1 VSSPTTLEAP
11 APVAPVAAVAP
22 VAPVAPIGGA
32 APAAPPPVPS
42 TPPAGDIPPLK
53 PWHQEIWAEDGKFA
67 DGWQDKLPDDFA
79 EDRALLGR
87 FGDLKGITKALKDNM
102 AAARAK
108 SEGLV
113 KVPGADATPEEVTA
127 YHRSIGVPEKPEDYG
142 VKAPEKLPDGVSWDE
157 AMATKF
163 ASVAHAAGLTPV
175 QVAKLQE
182 FQVGYVGEQIGAARE
197 AAAQAMAAEKVELQ
211 KAFGQGLPKAV
222 DHAQRLA
229 KQEGLNP
236 EIFDPQSPNFWG
248 VEALAFASR
257 VASKLGEDRLIPGAA
272 VRNLSGGALA
282 KDIVTNPENP
292 LHAKYHAGDAQV
304 NAQVNALYAQGG

>member
-1 VSSPTTLEAP
+1 MSSPTTLDAPPQDAP
-11 APVAPVAAVAP
+11 ATPVL
-22 VAPVAPIGGA
+22 GGA
-32 APAAPPPVPS
+32 APAAPTAPIG
-42 TPPAGDIPPLK
+42 TPPTDPAAAAVK
-53 PWHQEIWAEDGKFA
+53 PWHQEIWSEDGKFA
-67 DGWQDKLPDDFA
+67 DGWQDKLPEDFA
-79 EDRALLGR
+79 DDRALLGR
-87 FGDLKGITKALKDNM
+87 FGDLKSITKALKDNM

-108 SEGLV
+108 TEGFV
-113 KVPGADATPEEVTA
+113 KLPGADATPEEIAA
-127 YHRSIGVPEKPEDYG
+127 YHRAVGVPERPQDYSL
-142 VKAPEKLPDGVSWDE
+142 KAPEKLPDGVTWDE
-157 AMATKF
+157 AMAGKF
-163 ASVAHAAGLTPV
+163 AGVAHAAGLTPA

-182 FQVGYVGEQIGAARE
+182 FQVGYVGEQVAAARE
-197 AAAQAMAAEKVELQ
+197 AAAQAEAAEKQELQ
-211 KAFGQGLPKAV
+211 KAFGQGLSKAV

-248 VEALAFASR
+248 VEALAFVSR
-257 VASKLGEDRLIPGAA
+257 VAGKLGEDRLIPGAA